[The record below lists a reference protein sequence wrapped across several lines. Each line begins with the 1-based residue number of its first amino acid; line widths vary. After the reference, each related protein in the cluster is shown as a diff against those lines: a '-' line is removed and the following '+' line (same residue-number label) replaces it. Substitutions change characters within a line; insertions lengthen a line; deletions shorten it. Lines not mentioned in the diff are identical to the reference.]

1 MSLPSTL
8 KAEVKLTTGT
18 GVSVASRELDA
29 LAPVGPDELG
39 VLAVLFWCEE
49 REVAGRWI
57 LADAALLPGRSA
69 ETVSFTRGS
78 FVASAKAQRHLDALR
93 RHVDENWPAFLNA
106 FEDAASDGHEALTA
120 ALAAAHRDGKL
131 RERFP
136 ADPILDFE
144 HRAAVGR
151 LIERHG
157 ESNAGRLLQDLLAYL
172 VGLAGYR
179 SVLNNPVG
187 VPDFVVS
194 GLHEHAAVL
203 PAATIGGAPP
213 AGEQDVVIQLTRD
226 EIDRVVAHCRTAGD
240 NELARVV
247 ARQTGTADARYLGRS
262 PRVAMNVG
270 K

>member
-1 MSLPSTL
+1 MNLPSTL

-18 GVSVASRELDA
+18 GVSVSSRELDA

-78 FVASAKAQRHLDALR
+78 LVAAAKAQRHLDVLR
-93 RHVDENWPAFLNA
+93 RHVDENWPAFLHA
-106 FEDAASDGHEALTA
+106 FEEAASEGHEALND
-120 ALAAAHRDGKL
+120 ALARAHRDGTL

-136 ADPILDFE
+136 ADRILDFE

-172 VGLAGYR
+172 VALAGYR
-179 SVLNNPVG
+179 SVTNNPVG

-194 GLHEHAAVL
+194 GLHDSASVLPGVPAGGAL
-203 PAATIGGAPP
+203 PAA
-213 AGEQDVVIQLTRD
+213 EQDVVIQLTRD

-247 ARQTGTADARYLGRS
+247 ARQTGAPLRLSRGLTR
-262 PRVAMNVG
+262 
-270 K
+270 